1 MSETPPPGA
10 TPTGFQRTSGGGV
23 RWQPPAPEDLAPL
36 LPQYKIDCLI
46 GRGGM
51 GAVYRGTQLALD
63 RPVAIKILPPDLDD
77 AHGTYAERFK
87 NEARMMAKMD
97 HPAIVA
103 VFDFGETSQRQL
115 YFVMAFIDGTDV
127 SQMISEQGRLPAD
140 HALAVT
146 AHVCD
151 ALSYAHERG
160 IVHRDIKPANI
171 LINYEGQVKVADFGL
186 AKALETS
193 SGTLTKTGLAVGT
206 PDYLAPETL
215 NSGSEIDGRAD
226 LFAIGVM
233 LYQMLTGV
241 VPRGAWK
248 PASLIVPGLDRR
260 FDEIIDRAMQPE
272 PSDRYQS
279 AGEFRRDLDVI
290 LMTPFVKERRES
302 SAAIP
307 KQILLARQNNRRS
320 VVPKMRMEA
329 PSKVVAS
336 KPKSFFLWYFGIFV
350 ALLLG
355 VVVFFTVYQ
364 RKGEATPAIP
374 EVAEVRATPP
384 PPPLETEPE
393 EPTAAVESMV
403 ALPVPVAPVPVTS
416 PATSEPVVPATAPVA
431 SSTPAEFPAGQWVKV
446 FSTLEE
452 LPADLRTLGSAVHFQ
467 DDWLTI
473 TKRLNLPSLRNS
485 NQENVAIRFK
495 MRGDAK
501 DEADFLCTVALRY
514 DDSETSSLYVF
525 RQKTDSMYLARVGI
539 ATKKHPTK
547 PRDELYESQFYL
559 STPDEP
565 WTVEF
570 AVVGSRLIA
579 RRNGILLPVVVDQTI
594 KFGRLPGMIYTKNDL
609 RDIEVLNL
617 DGIPENEALRLLG
630 VDEEGNDLRAM
641 AAKEAELK
649 ANAERETAAIAAIP
663 ELHQL
668 HEQFQKLRSEL
679 VEEVFESELAKLNAN
694 YQGGLDRAIA
704 TEKQAGRLDVV
715 LSLEE
720 EKKAIASAASPPDDD
735 ESRPEA
741 LVKLR
746 KIYRDSLSKIELS
759 RVANLKALTDP
770 LAVRLKQLETSLTRS
785 NRIADAT
792 FVRGYRERLGEGGLS
807 ETFNHQDTNSGPS
820 KRSDEPAT
828 RDLPG
833 NDRKAAEWVLS
844 LGGMLTIREG
854 DETRPI
860 TSLDAI
866 PEGRFAVK
874 EVRFVFNNTNRPK
887 GSIEDIAALQGLGE
901 ITHFE
906 CIGTPLGDHH
916 LAPLSTMPMLES
928 VRLEGALL
936 SDEAT
941 DYLARI
947 KKLKSL
953 ALINSPNFRGSR
965 LGELAATEL
974 RKFSLENTGA
984 VDSTFED
991 LFKIKT
997 LEECYITNC
1006 GITDAVFQHLSKI
1019 EKLQYLV
1026 IRSSLSSTSMKVT
1039 IDGLAQM
1046 KNFGKIKTLG
1056 WNFNPGE
1063 VLKTSERLIQAGA
1076 NISAL
1081 EPAAARYTKDD
1092 IEGFA
1097 VFPGLERL
1105 ALFGPDLSDTAL
1117 EGTLSLQQLERIELI
1132 AANSITDVGLG
1143 ILAKHKTL
1151 EEIALVDIKAV
1162 TDEGLMKLVDSK
1174 SLRSIKIQ
1182 HCDKVSESGFAAFQ
1196 KARSDIDVSR

>member
-1 MSETPPPGA
+1 
-10 TPTGFQRTSGGGV
+10 
-23 RWQPPAPEDLAPL
+23 
-36 LPQYKIDCLI
+36 
-46 GRGGM
+46 M

-290 LMTPFVKERRES
+290 LMTPVVKERGES

-307 KQILLARQNNRRS
+307 KQVLLARQNNRRL
-320 VVPKMRMEA
+320 VVPKTRKEA
-329 PSKVVAS
+329 PPKVVAA
-336 KPKSFFLWYFGIFV
+336 KPKSLFPWYFGIFV

-355 VVVFFTVYQ
+355 VTVYFTVYQ
-364 RKGEATPAIP
+364 RKGEETPVIP
-374 EVAEVRATPP
+374 EVAEVCPTPP
-384 PPPLETEPE
+384 PPPLETESE
-393 EPTAAVESMV
+393 EPTAAVESSV
-403 ALPVPVAPVPVTS
+403 ALSAPVDPIPVISPPTS
-416 PATSEPVVPATAPVA
+416 GPVVPASAPGPTPSVT
-431 SSTPAEFPAGQWVKV
+431 STPSQFPPGEWVSI
-446 FSTLEE
+446 FTTLDE
-452 LPADLRTLGSAVHFQ
+452 LPAEMRLTESGVRFEDG
-467 DDWLTI
+467 WLSSP
-473 TKRLNLPSLRNS
+473 KRLTLPVFRNGS
-485 NQENVAIRFK
+485 QENVAIRFK
-495 MRGDAK
+495 IRGDAK
-501 DEADFLCTVALRY
+501 DEADFLCLVALRY
-514 DDSETSSLYVF
+514 DDIETSNLYSL
-525 RQKTDSMYLARVGI
+525 RQEVGRLYLSRTGI
-539 ATKKHPTK
+539 ATKKHPARPK
-547 PRDELYESQFYL
+547 DELFPPQTFFPPPE
-559 STPDEP
+559 TP
-565 WTVEF
+565 WTIEF

-579 RRNGILLPVVVDQTI
+579 RRDGILLPVVVDRTI
-594 KFGRLPGMIYTKNDL
+594 KLGRFPGFIATRNEL

-663 ELHQL
+663 DLHQL
-668 HEQFQKLRSEL
+668 HQQFQKLRSEL
-679 VEEVFESELAKLNAN
+679 VEKVFESELAKLNAN

-770 LAVRLKQLETSLTRS
+770 LAVRLKQLESSLTRR
-785 NRIADAT
+785 NRIEDAT
-792 FVRGYRERLGEGGLS
+792 FVRGYRERLGEGVFS
-807 ETFNHQDTNSGPS
+807 ETFSHQDTHSGPS
-820 KRSDEPAT
+820 KRPDEPAI

-887 GSIEDIAALQGLGE
+887 GGIEDIAALQGLGE

-906 CIGTPLGDHH
+906 SIGTPLGDHH
-916 LAPLSTMPMLES
+916 LAPLSTMPMLQS
-928 VRLEGALL
+928 VRLDGALL

-1105 ALFGPDLSDTAL
+1105 ALFGPDLSDAAL

-1132 AANSITDVGLG
+1132 AANSITDLGLG

-1162 TDEGLMKLVDSK
+1162 TDEGLMKLVDLK
-1174 SLRSIKIQ
+1174 PLRSIKIQ
-1182 HCDKVSESGFAAFQ
+1182 QCDKVSETGLSAFQ
-1196 KARSDIDVSR
+1196 KARSDIEVSR